1 MDREQ
6 EGRRRS
12 SILGVAALAAWLL
25 SCVLIARETGASQQA
40 IKPQPASEGH
50 GNVAAGRN
58 VFNGKGICHYC
69 HGIDGY
75 RDKPPQLA
83 PDTAALIAQLDPAP
97 ADLRNPKILH
107 LKSDEARAKIIRE
120 GHTGTGMFPT
130 TTLAGQELADT
141 LSYLSALRHEGRE
154 FADVSSPRAAEGAT
168 PTDRKPPLVNAN
180 RGEELY
186 QASCVVCH
194 GSRAE
199 GGVGPKLAG
208 NPVLSNDQA
217 FWKIVHEGRHVMP
230 PLKGVVT
237 DQQLADIRAWLRT
250 LP

>member
-1 MDREQ
+1 VLAIRFH
-6 EGRRRS
+6 GKRAV
-12 SILGVAALAAWLL
+12 LVVASLVCLSESLL
-25 SCVLIARETGASQQA
+25 MVHRTVASQETTKA
-40 IKPQPASEGH
+40 EEPL
-50 GNVAAGRN
+50 GNQGNAEAGRN

-75 RDKPPQLA
+75 LDKPPQLA
-83 PDTAALIAQLDPAP
+83 PDTAVLIAQLNPPP
-97 ADLRNPKILH
+97 ADLRNPKTLR
-107 LKSDEARAKIIRE
+107 LKSDKARAKAIRE
-120 GHTGTGMFPT
+120 GHPGTGMFPT
-130 TTLAGQELADT
+130 TTLTNEELTDT
-141 LSYLSALRHEGRE
+141 LTYLAALRKEGRGKTS
-154 FADVSSPRAAEGAT
+154 DGQT
-168 PTDRKPPLVNAN
+168 KPLTGNST

-194 GSRAE
+194 GARAM

-230 PLKGVVT
+230 PLKGTVT
-237 DQQLADIRAWLRT
+237 DQQMTDIRAWLRT

>member
-1 MDREQ
+1 MRPFAPWPIPR
-6 EGRRRS
+6 GALLAVAF
-12 SILGVAALAAWLL
+12 LG
-25 SCVLIARETGASQQA
+25 CVLMEQHTVAS
-40 IKPQPASEGH
+40 PERTRTENGPERDENSE
-50 GNVAAGRN
+50 AGRN

-83 PDTAALIAQLDPAP
+83 PDTAALIARLNPPP
-97 ADLRNPKILH
+97 ADLRNPKALR
-107 LKSDEARAKIIRE
+107 LKSDKARAKAIRE
-120 GHTGTGMFPT
+120 GHPGTGMFPT
-130 TTLAGQELADT
+130 TTLTNRELTDT
-141 LSYLSALRHEGRE
+141 LSYLAALRKEGQTANDSE
-154 FADVSSPRAAEGAT
+154 PSSMGNST
-168 PTDRKPPLVNAN
+168 

-194 GSRAE
+194 GSRAM
-199 GGVGPKLAG
+199 GGIGPRLAG